1 MPVKPEIR
9 KYRRDIFRIIRPG
22 EYIRGGGLGGICRP
36 KNNPSAQKIYSAGI
50 FNCGRN
56 GAVIWPVR
64 LGGLSAFWRFAIFAD
79 RVGAL

>member
-1 MPVKPEIR
+1 LPGNIQDIRLGEI
-9 KYRRDIFRIIRPG
+9 FG
-22 EYIRGGGLGGICRP
+22 AVVWGGICRP

-50 FNCGRN
+50 FNCRRN